1 MRKAEKNYTDLDERY
16 NTLKN
21 RIEIIKREEQ
31 AYKTQLKNI
40 KKKERKEQ
48 MIQVDKMKIKFE
60 LTKIK
65 EEQDK
70 ELQKKK
76 ERIHRFKENIKNN
89 IEEKKIEN
97 NLKKKRKYQSAL
109 NDKYL
114 IKCILEQINDQQ
126 NNKKCYQHEKVKQ
139 LYNEF
144 ETNKI
149 KKNIIKE
156 NSARLEYE
164 NNMKK
169 LIAKEKRMK
178 KKCDEL
184 LSLEKKY
191 LEQLNQTREDNLR
204 YIENTSENITKY
216 SYNHFIKSHTRNLN
230 RSMELE
236 LYSNNKKG
244 FDSKSGI
251 YNSMKNIK
259 NKSDNKKDNITEYT
273 QSSSISIFKEN
284 KNKQNNLKVKIN
296 NNNAIKRRNKDSD
309 LKENKKI
316 YKSFDMNPINIKAS
330 NIKTK
335 NKNNKDIKDK
345 NTNTNKANVKN
356 KIQSYKNFIEKNK
369 NAIKYMTKKK

>member
-1 MRKAEKNYTDLDERY
+1 MRKAEKNYSDLGERY

-76 ERIHRFKENIKNN
+76 ERIHQFKEKIKIN

-114 IKCILEQINDQQ
+114 IKCILEQIKDQQ
-126 NNKKCYQHEKVKQ
+126 TNKKCYQHEKVKQ
-139 LYNEF
+139 YYNEF

-149 KKNIIKE
+149 KQSILKE

-164 NNMKK
+164 KNMKK
-169 LIAKEKRMK
+169 LLAKEKRMK

-184 LSLEKKY
+184 LSLERKY
-191 LEQLNQTREDNLR
+191 LEQLNQTKEDNLR
-204 YIENTSENITKY
+204 YIENTSENISKY
-216 SYNHFIKSHTRNLN
+216 SYNNFIKKHTRKLN

-236 LYSNNKKG
+236 LCSNDKKG
-244 FDSKSGI
+244 YDYKYAISH
-251 YNSMKNIK
+251 SMKNIK
-259 NKSDNKKDNITEYT
+259 NKSEYKKDNITEYT

-284 KNKQNNLKVKIN
+284 KSKQNNLKTKIN
-296 NNNAIKRRNKDSD
+296 NKNIIKRRNKDSD
-309 LKENKKI
+309 LKENKRI
-316 YKSFDMNPINIKAS
+316 YKSFDINPINKKSS
-330 NIKTK
+330 NNNIN
-335 NKNNKDIKDK
+335 NKNNKDIKNK
-345 NTNTNKANVKN
+345 NVN
-356 KIQSYKNFIEKNK
+356 KIKVRNKVQSYKNFIEKNK

>member
-1 MRKAEKNYTDLDERY
+1 LRKAEKNYSDLGERY

-76 ERIHRFKENIKNN
+76 ERIHRFKEKIKNN

-126 NNKKCYQHEKVKQ
+126 TNKKCYQHEKVKQ
-139 LYNEF
+139 YYNEF

-149 KKNIIKE
+149 KQSILKE

-164 NNMKK
+164 KNMKK

-191 LEQLNQTREDNLR
+191 LEQLNQTKEDNLR
-204 YIENTSENITKY
+204 YIENTSENISKY
-216 SYNHFIKSHTRNLN
+216 SYNHFIKKHTRNLN
-230 RSMELE
+230 RSMELD

-244 FDSKSGI
+244 YDYKSAMSS
-251 YNSMKNIK
+251 SMKNVK
-259 NKSDNKKDNITEYT
+259 NKSDYRKDNITEYT

-284 KNKQNNLKVKIN
+284 KSKQNNLKVRIN
-296 NNNAIKRRNKDSD
+296 NKSIIKRRNKDSD
-309 LKENKKI
+309 LKENKRI
-316 YKSFDMNPINIKAS
+316 YKSFDNNNPINKKTSNS
-330 NIKTK
+330 NINNKSNKDVK
-335 NKNNKDIKDK
+335 NKNINKLK
-345 NTNTNKANVKN
+345 VKN
-356 KIQSYKNFIEKNK
+356 KVQSYKNFIEKNK

>member
-1 MRKAEKNYTDLDERY
+1 
-16 NTLKN
+16 
-21 RIEIIKREEQ
+21 
-31 AYKTQLKNI
+31 
-40 KKKERKEQ
+40 

-76 ERIHRFKENIKNN
+76 ERIHRFKEKIKNN

-126 NNKKCYQHEKVKQ
+126 TNKKCYQHEKVKQ
-139 LYNEF
+139 YYNEF

-149 KKNIIKE
+149 KQSILKE

-164 NNMKK
+164 KNMKK

-191 LEQLNQTREDNLR
+191 LEQLNQTKEDNLR
-204 YIENTSENITKY
+204 YIENTSENISKY
-216 SYNHFIKSHTRNLN
+216 SYNHFIKKHTRNLN
-230 RSMELE
+230 RSMDLE

-244 FDSKSGI
+244 YDYKSAMSS
-251 YNSMKNIK
+251 SMKNVK
-259 NKSDNKKDNITEYT
+259 NKSDYRKDNITEYT

-284 KNKQNNLKVKIN
+284 KSKQNNLKVRISNKSI
-296 NNNAIKRRNKDSD
+296 IKRRNKDSD
-309 LKENKKI
+309 LKENKRI
-316 YKSFDMNPINIKAS
+316 YKSFDNNNPINKKSSNS
-330 NIKTK
+330 NINNKSNKDVK
-335 NKNNKDIKDK
+335 NKNVNKLK
-345 NTNTNKANVKN
+345 VKN
-356 KIQSYKNFIEKNK
+356 KVQSYKNFIEKNK

>member
-1 MRKAEKNYTDLDERY
+1 MRKAEKNYSDLGERY

-76 ERIHRFKENIKNN
+76 ERIHRFKEKIKNN

-126 NNKKCYQHEKVKQ
+126 TNKKCYQHEKVKQ
-139 LYNEF
+139 YYNEF

-149 KKNIIKE
+149 KQSILKE

-164 NNMKK
+164 KNMKK
-169 LIAKEKRMK
+169 LLAKEKRMK

-191 LEQLNQTREDNLR
+191 LEQLNQTKEDNLR
-204 YIENTSENITKY
+204 YIENTSENISKY
-216 SYNHFIKSHTRNLN
+216 SYNHFIKKHTRNLN
-230 RSMELE
+230 RSMELD

-244 FDSKSGI
+244 YDYKSAMSS
-251 YNSMKNIK
+251 SMKNVK
-259 NKSDNKKDNITEYT
+259 NKSDYRKDNITEYT

-284 KNKQNNLKVKIN
+284 KSKQNNLKVRIN
-296 NNNAIKRRNKDSD
+296 NKSIIKRRNKDSD
-309 LKENKKI
+309 LKENKRI
-316 YKSFDMNPINIKAS
+316 YKSFDNNNPINKKSSNS
-330 NIKTK
+330 NINNKSNKDVK
-335 NKNNKDIKDK
+335 NKNVNKMK
-345 NTNTNKANVKN
+345 VKN
-356 KIQSYKNFIEKNK
+356 KVQSYKNFIEKNK

>member
-1 MRKAEKNYTDLDERY
+1 LRKAEKNYSDLGERY

-76 ERIHRFKENIKNN
+76 ERIHRFKEKIKNN

-126 NNKKCYQHEKVKQ
+126 TNKKCYQHEKVKQ
-139 LYNEF
+139 YYNEF

-149 KKNIIKE
+149 KQSILKE

-164 NNMKK
+164 KNMKK
-169 LIAKEKRMK
+169 LLAKEKRMK

-191 LEQLNQTREDNLR
+191 LEQLNQTKEDNLR
-204 YIENTSENITKY
+204 YIENTSENISKY
-216 SYNHFIKSHTRNLN
+216 SYNHFIKKHTRNLN

-236 LYSNNKKG
+236 LCSNNKKG
-244 FDSKSGI
+244 YDYKSAMSS
-251 YNSMKNIK
+251 SMKNVK
-259 NKSDNKKDNITEYT
+259 NKSDYRKDNITEYT

-284 KNKQNNLKVKIN
+284 KSKQNNLKVRIN
-296 NNNAIKRRNKDSD
+296 NKSIIKRRNKDSD
-309 LKENKKI
+309 LKENKRI
-316 YKSFDMNPINIKAS
+316 YKSFDNNNPINKKSS
-330 NIKTK
+330 NNIN
-335 NKNNKDIKDK
+335 NKNNKD
-345 NTNTNKANVKN
+345 VKN
-356 KIQSYKNFIEKNK
+356 KNVNKMKVKNKVQSYKNFIEKNK

>member
-1 MRKAEKNYTDLDERY
+1 MRKAEKNYSDLGERY

-76 ERIHRFKENIKNN
+76 ERIHRFKEKIKNN

-126 NNKKCYQHEKVKQ
+126 TNKKCYQHEKVKQ
-139 LYNEF
+139 YYYEF
-144 ETNKI
+144 ETNNI
-149 KKNIIKE
+149 KQSILKE

-164 NNMKK
+164 KNMKK

-191 LEQLNQTREDNLR
+191 LEQLNQTKEDNLR
-204 YIENTSENITKY
+204 YIENTSENISKY
-216 SYNHFIKSHTRNLN
+216 SYNHFIKKHTRNLN
-230 RSMELE
+230 RSMDLE

-244 FDSKSGI
+244 YDYKSAMSS
-251 YNSMKNIK
+251 SMKNVK
-259 NKSDNKKDNITEYT
+259 NKSDYRKDNITEYT

-284 KNKQNNLKVKIN
+284 KSKQNNLKVRIN
-296 NNNAIKRRNKDSD
+296 NKSIIKRRNKDSD
-309 LKENKKI
+309 LKENKRI
-316 YKSFDMNPINIKAS
+316 YKSFDNNNPINKKTSNS
-330 NIKTK
+330 NIN
-335 NKNNKDIKDK
+335 NKSNKDIKNK
-345 NTNTNKANVKN
+345 NVNKMKVKN
-356 KIQSYKNFIEKNK
+356 KVQSYKNFIEKNK

>member
-1 MRKAEKNYTDLDERY
+1 MRKAEKNYSDLGERY

-76 ERIHRFKENIKNN
+76 ERIHRFKEKIKNN

-126 NNKKCYQHEKVKQ
+126 TNKKCYQHEKVKQ
-139 LYNEF
+139 YYNEF

-149 KKNIIKE
+149 KQSILKE

-164 NNMKK
+164 KNMKK

-191 LEQLNQTREDNLR
+191 LEQLNQTKEDNLR
-204 YIENTSENITKY
+204 YIENTSENISKY
-216 SYNHFIKSHTRNLN
+216 SYNHFIKKHTRNLN
-230 RSMELE
+230 RSMELD

-244 FDSKSGI
+244 YDYKSAMSS
-251 YNSMKNIK
+251 SMKNVK
-259 NKSDNKKDNITEYT
+259 NKSDYRKDNITEYT
-273 QSSSISIFKEN
+273 KSSSISIFKEN
-284 KNKQNNLKVKIN
+284 KSKQNNLKVRISNKSI
-296 NNNAIKRRNKDSD
+296 IKRRNKDSD
-309 LKENKKI
+309 LKENKRI
-316 YKSFDMNPINIKAS
+316 YKSFDNNNPINKKSSNS
-330 NIKTK
+330 NINNKSNKDVK
-335 NKNNKDIKDK
+335 NKNVNKMK
-345 NTNTNKANVKN
+345 VKN
-356 KIQSYKNFIEKNK
+356 KVQSYKNFIEKNK
-369 NAIKYMTKKK
+369 KAIKYMTKKK

>member
-1 MRKAEKNYTDLDERY
+1 MRKAEKNYSDLGERY

-76 ERIHRFKENIKNN
+76 ERIHQFKEKIKIN

-114 IKCILEQINDQQ
+114 IKCILEQIKDQQ
-126 NNKKCYQHEKVKQ
+126 TNKKCYQHEKVKQ
-139 LYNEF
+139 YYNEF

-149 KKNIIKE
+149 KQSILKE

-164 NNMKK
+164 KNMKK
-169 LIAKEKRMK
+169 LLAKEKRMK

-184 LSLEKKY
+184 LSLERKY
-191 LEQLNQTREDNLR
+191 LEQLNQTKEDNLR
-204 YIENTSENITKY
+204 YIENTSENISKY
-216 SYNHFIKSHTRNLN
+216 SYNNFIKKHTRKLN

-236 LYSNNKKG
+236 LCSNDKKG
-244 FDSKSGI
+244 YDYKSAI
-251 YNSMKNIK
+251 SHSMKNIK
-259 NKSDNKKDNITEYT
+259 NKSEYKKDNITEYT

-284 KNKQNNLKVKIN
+284 KSKQNNLKTKIN
-296 NNNAIKRRNKDSD
+296 NKNIIKRRNKDSD
-309 LKENKKI
+309 LKENKRI
-316 YKSFDMNPINIKAS
+316 YKSFDINPINKKSS
-330 NIKTK
+330 NNNIN
-335 NKNNKDIKDK
+335 NKNNKDIKNK
-345 NTNTNKANVKN
+345 NVN
-356 KIQSYKNFIEKNK
+356 KIKVRNKVQSYKNFIEKNK

>member
-1 MRKAEKNYTDLDERY
+1 LRKAEKNYSDLGERY

-76 ERIHRFKENIKNN
+76 ERIHRFKEKIKNN

-126 NNKKCYQHEKVKQ
+126 TNKKCYQHEKVKQ
-139 LYNEF
+139 YYNEF

-149 KKNIIKE
+149 KQSILKE

-164 NNMKK
+164 KNMKK
-169 LIAKEKRMK
+169 LLAKEKRMK

-191 LEQLNQTREDNLR
+191 LEQLNQTKEDNLR
-204 YIENTSENITKY
+204 YIENTSENISKY
-216 SYNHFIKSHTRNLN
+216 SYNHFIKKHTRNLN

-244 FDSKSGI
+244 CDYKSAMSS
-251 YNSMKNIK
+251 SMKNVK
-259 NKSDNKKDNITEYT
+259 NKSDYRKDNITEYT

-284 KNKQNNLKVKIN
+284 KSKQNNLKVRIN
-296 NNNAIKRRNKDSD
+296 NKSIIKRRNKDSD
-309 LKENKKI
+309 LKENKRI
-316 YKSFDMNPINIKAS
+316 YKSFDNNNPINKKAS
-330 NIKTK
+330 NSYIN
-335 NKNNKDIKDK
+335 NKNNKD
-345 NTNTNKANVKN
+345 VKN
-356 KIQSYKNFIEKNK
+356 KNVNKMKVKNKVQSYKNFIEKNK

>member
-1 MRKAEKNYTDLDERY
+1 LRKAEKNYSDLGERY

-76 ERIHRFKENIKNN
+76 ERIHRFKEKIKNN

-126 NNKKCYQHEKVKQ
+126 TNKKCYQHEKVKQ
-139 LYNEF
+139 YYNEF

-149 KKNIIKE
+149 KQSILKE

-164 NNMKK
+164 KNMKK

-184 LSLEKKY
+184 LSLERKY
-191 LEQLNQTREDNLR
+191 LEQLNQTKEDNLR
-204 YIENTSENITKY
+204 YIENTSENISKY
-216 SYNHFIKSHTRNLN
+216 SYNHFIKKHTRNLN

-244 FDSKSGI
+244 YDYKSAFSS
-251 YNSMKNIK
+251 SMKNVK
-259 NKSDNKKDNITEYT
+259 NKSDYRKDNITEYT

-284 KNKQNNLKVKIN
+284 KSKQNNLKVRISNKSI
-296 NNNAIKRRNKDSD
+296 IKRRNKDSD
-309 LKENKKI
+309 LKENKRI
-316 YKSFDMNPINIKAS
+316 YKSFDNNNPINKKTSNS
-330 NIKTK
+330 NIN
-335 NKNNKDIKDK
+335 NKNNKD
-345 NTNTNKANVKN
+345 VKN
-356 KIQSYKNFIEKNK
+356 KNVNKMKVKNKVQSYKNFIEKNK